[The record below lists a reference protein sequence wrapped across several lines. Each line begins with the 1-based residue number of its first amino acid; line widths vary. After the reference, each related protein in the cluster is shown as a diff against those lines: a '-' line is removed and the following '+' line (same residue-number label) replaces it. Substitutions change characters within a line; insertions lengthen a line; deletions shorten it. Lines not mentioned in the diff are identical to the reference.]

1 MKTTLMKDT
10 FRQIKKSFGRF
21 LSIFLIVALG
31 VGFFAGIKAT
41 SPDMK
46 LTADKY
52 FDDHNL
58 MDIRLISTIG
68 FDEKD
73 IEAIEKVPEV
83 ESISPGYS
91 VDLLAEYEGNYTVVK
106 LLSLPMDKIESNDKS
121 YINQV
126 ILVEGRFPEK
136 PGEILAESGNGI
148 NPTFPIGSK
157 IKFSTGTDEDIS
169 DVLKRDEYV
178 VVGLVNT
185 PYYISFERGTTNIGT
200 GTISCFLMLPE
211 DEFSLPVYTDVYVTV
226 EGARNV
232 NTYHEEYDDILDPV
246 KEKLQDVGEIRAD
259 ERYKEIVDE
268 ANEELNKGK
277 EELKEAEEKLQA
289 ELEKA
294 EKDLEQARKKLEDGE
309 RELLANEKKFRA
321 QIEDGER
328 RLKEEEKKLQD
339 AEVEYERNLKLFNEK
354 KSEALKEI
362 EIAEVEIAR
371 GEEEIKSKQEQ
382 IDRLKESLNFIED
395 EQEKIR
401 TIQIIEY
408 GEQELKKA
416 REEIEAAKLQLEWS
430 KQELIENEKK
440 LEAARM
446 AIEEGK
452 QRIKEEWNKLEVNK
466 QKALLEFDKARR
478 ELAKGREE
486 YEKGYA
492 EYLKSKDEGLREIEK
507 AKEEIAEQ
515 EEKLKELEKPKW
527 YVLKRT
533 ETLDYIDFGM
543 NADRIDAV
551 ASVFPVFF
559 LAVAVLVSLTT
570 MTRMVDEERSHI
582 GTLKALGYGKMDIAS
597 KYLIYAALASIGGS
611 IVGLLIGFR
620 VLPTVIFNA
629 YRIMYIMPEVITQ
642 FNFTYAFISSTVA
655 VFATLIAAWVA
666 IRGELKETPAL
677 LLRPKTPKPG
687 KRIFLE
693 NITFIW
699 SRMKFTHKVTA
710 RNIFRYKKRFIMT
723 VLGISGCTALLLTGF
738 GLKDSIIS
746 IVGKQFDEL
755 YKYQLAIEVKGND
768 KEGMRD
774 VIEFI
779 NRDNGITDYILINE
793 KSIDIGKGNI
803 EKTVNFIVPENS
815 NKLQDFITL
824 RERKSQK
831 AIPLT
836 DDGVVLSEKMA
847 KLLDVNVGDK
857 IYIKDED
864 DNKLYVKVT
873 GITENYANHFMYMS
887 RNLYEKVFGKEVDY
901 QRILCKTSSTDKEFE
916 DRLSERLLKIDNIS
930 SVSFTTGVSD
940 NFNETLGSL
949 NYVIMVII
957 MAAGA
962 LAFVVLYNLT
972 NINIGERYREIAT
985 IKVLG
990 FYDNEVANYIYRENF
1005 ILTIIGTALGL
1016 ILGIFL
1022 HRYVIVTTELEIIM
1036 FGREIKPISFVYS
1049 AALTL
1054 LFSVLV
1060 SIAMYYRLKKIDMVA
1075 SLKSVD

>member
-52 FDDHNL
+52 FDDHKL
-58 MDIRLISTIG
+58 MDIRLISTMG

-73 IEAIEKVPEV
+73 VEAIEKVPEV

-185 PYYISFERGTTNIGT
+185 PYYISFERGSTNIGT

-226 EGARNV
+226 EGAKDV

-362 EIAEVEIAR
+362 EIAEAAIAK
-371 GEEEIKSKQEQ
+371 GEEEIKSRQEQ

-401 TIQIIEY
+401 TIQIIQY

-738 GLKDSIIS
+738 GLKDSIVS

-755 YKYQLAIEVKGND
+755 YKYQLAIEVKEND
-768 KEGMRD
+768 EEEMSD

-793 KSIDIGKGNI
+793 KAIDIGRGNI

-836 DDGVVLSEKMA
+836 DDGIVLSEKMA
-847 KLLDVNVGDK
+847 KLLDVNVGDE

-887 RNLYEKVFGKEVDY
+887 RNLYQKVFGKEADY

-916 DRLSERLLKIDNIS
+916 DRLSERLLKMDNIA

-940 NFNETLGSL
+940 SFNDTLGSL

-1022 HRYVIVTTELEIIM
+1022 HRYVIVTTEIEIIM
-1036 FGREIKPISFVYS
+1036 FGREIKPVSFVYS

>member
-1 MKTTLMKDT
+1 
-10 FRQIKKSFGRF
+10 
-21 LSIFLIVALG
+21 
-31 VGFFAGIKAT
+31 
-41 SPDMK
+41 
-46 LTADKY
+46 
-52 FDDHNL
+52 
-58 MDIRLISTIG
+58 
-68 FDEKD
+68 
-73 IEAIEKVPEV
+73 
-83 ESISPGYS
+83 
-91 VDLLAEYEGNYTVVK
+91 
-106 LLSLPMDKIESNDKS
+106 
-121 YINQV
+121 
-126 ILVEGRFPEK
+126 
-136 PGEILAESGNGI
+136 
-148 NPTFPIGSK
+148 
-157 IKFSTGTDEDIS
+157 
-169 DVLKRDEYV
+169 
-178 VVGLVNT
+178 
-185 PYYISFERGTTNIGT
+185 
-200 GTISCFLMLPE
+200 
-211 DEFSLPVYTDVYVTV
+211 
-226 EGARNV
+226 
-232 NTYHEEYDDILDPV
+232 
-246 KEKLQDVGEIRAD
+246 
-259 ERYKEIVDE
+259 
-268 ANEELNKGK
+268 
-277 EELKEAEEKLQA
+277 
-289 ELEKA
+289 
-294 EKDLEQARKKLEDGE
+294 
-309 RELLANEKKFRA
+309 
-321 QIEDGER
+321 
-328 RLKEEEKKLQD
+328 
-339 AEVEYERNLKLFNEK
+339 
-354 KSEALKEI
+354 
-362 EIAEVEIAR
+362 
-371 GEEEIKSKQEQ
+371 
-382 IDRLKESLNFIED
+382 
-395 EQEKIR
+395 
-401 TIQIIEY
+401 
-408 GEQELKKA
+408 
-416 REEIEAAKLQLEWS
+416 
-430 KQELIENEKK
+430 
-440 LEAARM
+440 
-446 AIEEGK
+446 
-452 QRIKEEWNKLEVNK
+452 
-466 QKALLEFDKARR
+466 
-478 ELAKGREE
+478 
-486 YEKGYA
+486 
-492 EYLKSKDEGLREIEK
+492 
-507 AKEEIAEQ
+507 
-515 EEKLKELEKPKW
+515 
-527 YVLKRT
+527 
-533 ETLDYIDFGM
+533 
-543 NADRIDAV
+543 
-551 ASVFPVFF
+551 
-559 LAVAVLVSLTT
+559 
-570 MTRMVDEERSHI
+570 
-582 GTLKALGYGKMDIAS
+582 
-597 KYLIYAALASIGGS
+597 
-611 IVGLLIGFR
+611 
-620 VLPTVIFNA
+620 
-629 YRIMYIMPEVITQ
+629 MPEVITQ

-738 GLKDSIIS
+738 GLKDSIVS

-755 YKYQLAIEVKGND
+755 YKYQLAIEVKEND
-768 KEGMRD
+768 KEEMRD

-793 KSIDIGKGNI
+793 KAIDIGRGNV

-916 DRLSERLLKIDNIS
+916 DRLSERLLKMDNIS

-1016 ILGIFL
+1016 VLGIFL
-1022 HRYVIVTTELEIIM
+1022 HRYVIVTTEIEIIM

>member
-1 MKTTLMKDT
+1 
-10 FRQIKKSFGRF
+10 
-21 LSIFLIVALG
+21 
-31 VGFFAGIKAT
+31 
-41 SPDMK
+41 
-46 LTADKY
+46 
-52 FDDHNL
+52 
-58 MDIRLISTIG
+58 
-68 FDEKD
+68 
-73 IEAIEKVPEV
+73 
-83 ESISPGYS
+83 
-91 VDLLAEYEGNYTVVK
+91 
-106 LLSLPMDKIESNDKS
+106 
-121 YINQV
+121 
-126 ILVEGRFPEK
+126 
-136 PGEILAESGNGI
+136 
-148 NPTFPIGSK
+148 
-157 IKFSTGTDEDIS
+157 
-169 DVLKRDEYV
+169 LKRDEYV

-226 EGARNV
+226 EGAKDV
-232 NTYHEEYDDILDPV
+232 NTYHEEYDDILNPV
-246 KEKLQDVGEIRAD
+246 KEKLQDIGEVRAD

-294 EKDLEQARKKLEDGE
+294 EKDLEQARKKIEDGE

-339 AEVEYERNLKLFNEK
+339 AEAEYERNLKLFNEK

-362 EIAEVEIAR
+362 EIAEAAIAR
-371 GEEEIKSKQEQ
+371 GEEEIKSRQEQ

-401 TIQIIEY
+401 TIQIIQY

-440 LEAARM
+440 LEAGRM

-452 QRIKEEWNKLEVNK
+452 QRVKEEWNKLEVNK

-515 EEKLKELEKPKW
+515 EEKLKEIEKPKW

-738 GLKDSIIS
+738 GLKDSIVS

-755 YKYQLAIEVKGND
+755 YKYQLAIEVKEND
-768 KEGMRD
+768 KEEMRD

-793 KSIDIGKGNI
+793 KAIDIGRGNV

-916 DRLSERLLKIDNIS
+916 DRLSERLLKMDNIS

-1016 ILGIFL
+1016 VLGIFL
-1022 HRYVIVTTELEIIM
+1022 HRYVIVTTEIEIIM